1 VANVVVRMAVVV
13 RSRCKMLAV
22 TGLGLGECVDSGVCW
37 GCAWDV
43 VSVGGG
49 GNA

>member
-22 TGLGLGECVDSGVCW
+22 TGLGLGECVDRGVC
-37 GCAWDV
+37 WDV